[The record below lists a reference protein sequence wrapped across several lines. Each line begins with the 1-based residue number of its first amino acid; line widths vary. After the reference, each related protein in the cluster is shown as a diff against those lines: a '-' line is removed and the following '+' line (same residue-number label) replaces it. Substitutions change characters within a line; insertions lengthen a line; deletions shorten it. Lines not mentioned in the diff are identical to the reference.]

1 MQHHTLQ
8 QQQNKRT
15 LKFRDMSVRSR
26 PQAIRKIG
34 SEKRWSKEHD
44 DFKLWTNETPVVD
57 CKATDIEYELDT
69 SN

>member
-1 MQHHTLQ
+1 
-8 QQQNKRT
+8 
-15 LKFRDMSVRSR
+15 MSVRSR

-57 CKATDIEYELDT
+57 CKATDIECELDT